1 MPVSVARCA
10 YNLFQAHKS
19 GVLVCFRV
27 AVPLAASMDNADA
40 LGGLLQPCPQQLCG
54 DTSSGSQLLFLSLD
68 QEFFHALTPH
78 KDIPA
83 NTAFQLCPVCE
94 DRTMIY
100 LTHFLQLPNILV
112 ERVFYSFP
120 APPGPK
126 PDDCGVILCLLIFQ
140 QSHKIYLVPAC
151 LFQLPA
157 EAGAALILVDGNPE
171 HHL

>member
-19 GVLVCFRV
+19 GILVCFRV

-40 LGGLLQPCPQQLCG
+40 LGGLLQPCTQQLCG
-54 DTSSGSQLLFLSLD
+54 DTSSGSQHLFLSLD
-68 QEFFHALTPH
+68 QVFFHALTPH

-83 NTAFQLCPVCE
+83 DTAFQLCLVYE
-94 DRTMIY
+94 DKTMIH

-126 PDDCGVILCLLIFQ
+126 LGDCGVILYLLIFQ
-140 QSHKIYLVPAC
+140 QLYKIYLVPAC
-151 LFQLPA
+151 LFQLKQEP
-157 EAGAALILVDGNPE
+157 
-171 HHL
+171 H